1 MKNAIVKKILS
12 AAAAV
17 SLIASAAAFSAHAA
31 SDGTF
36 EYGTKDPFGMEYGAI
51 VITKYLGSDSNI
63 VFPATLDE
71 QPVEYVFLEF
81 DKDVSLEFSEGFQSL
96 PYMNFIHIP
105 KDGKDDRGRVISVKL
120 PESLTTLK
128 TEKLGGTFEGY
139 KNLESINLPE
149 GLYEIPDDT
158 FRDCEKLKSIE
169 IPKNVEIIKGDAFNN
184 CISLETVVMTGGVT
198 TIKERAFNY
207 CTGLKTITLPNTL
220 KEIVGK
226 SVFAHCDS
234 LQTVN
239 YMGTEEEF
247 DQITMKPDVKA
258 FLKPK
263 INYVSADTTF
273 TINSSGEVVQSSSS
287 NLTLIII
294 LCVGGVVLV
303 ALLIV
308 IVAFIS
314 KKKKQ

>member
-36 EYGTKDPFGMEYGAI
+36 EYGTKGPGGVEYDGM
-51 VITKYLGSDSNI
+51 VITKYTGTDSNI
-63 VFPATLDE
+63 VFPATLDG
-71 QPVEYVFLEF
+71 QPVKYVFLEF

-96 PYMNFIHIP
+96 PYMNFVHQQ
-105 KDGKDDRGRVISVKL
+105 DGKNDRDRVISVKL
-120 PESLTTLK
+120 PESLTTLD
-128 TEKLGGTFEGY
+128 TDGVGGIFEEY

-149 GLYEIPDDT
+149 GLYKIPSRT
-158 FRDCEKLKSIE
+158 FYNCEKLKSIE
-169 IPKNVEIIKGDAFNN
+169 IPKNVEIIGEYAFDG
-184 CISLETVVMTGGVT
+184 CKSLESVVMSGGVT
-198 TIKERAFNY
+198 KIKDTAFNY

-220 KEIVGK
+220 KEIDGK

-287 NLTLIII
+287 NLTMIII

-314 KKKKQ
+314 KRKKQ